1 MPQRGPEAGDCRNYS
16 IFVVFKCDH
25 SVHARFSSVVLLNRI
40 DSHQIF
46 GFVDVGKG
54 KEIRVNDF

>member
-1 MPQRGPEAGDCRNYS
+1 MLIRSMSIMQDFSAG
-16 IFVVFKCDH
+16 
-25 SVHARFSSVVLLNRI
+25 VLLNRI
-40 DSHQIF
+40 DAHQIF

>member
-1 MPQRGPEAGDCRNYS
+1 MLQRGYEAGYCRNYS
-16 IFVVFKCDH
+16 IVVVFKCDH
-25 SVHARFSSVVLLNRI
+25 SVHTRFYSVVLFHSI
-40 DSHQIF
+40 DAHQIF